1 MKLVEIILG
10 EKTCYETVEVVKE
23 VAETMGKICVI
34 ARKDRP
40 GFIVNRIL
48 IPYLNEA
55 ARIVYEGNARMEEI
69 DSAMH
74 FKANFPIGPFMLMD
88 LIGLDILYGIMKVF
102 EEKLD
107 HHYGPIP
114 SIVKLFKSR
123 KLGRKSGAGFYD
135 YNDRMSIIKGEVE
148 SDFDIKRLLSIII
161 NEAARV
167 VEEKVAD
174 IKDVDIA
181 IKYGLNLP
189 EGPFEILHRLGKDTI
204 LETLCT
210 LEKKS
215 GRAYSPSPIL
225 SNL

>member
-1 MKLVEIILG
+1 MMANSRAAVS
-10 EKTCYETVEVVKE
+10 
-23 VAETMGKICVI
+23 
-34 ARKDRP
+34 ARTPNVSTR
-40 GFIVNRIL
+40 
-48 IPYLNEA
+48 Y
-55 ARIVYEGNARMEEI
+55 
-69 DSAMH
+69 S
-74 FKANFPIGPFMLMD
+74 
-88 LIGLDILYGIMKVF
+88 GIK
-102 EEKLD
+102 
-107 HHYGPIP
+107 P
-114 SIVKLFKSR
+114 
-123 KLGRKSGAGFYD
+123 
-135 YNDRMSIIKGEVE
+135 
-148 SDFDIKRLLSIII
+148 I

-204 LETLCT
+204 LETLCI